1 MTNDLQL
8 ERKTSITH
16 DENPLDHK
24 EAPDADTISPPVSA
38 FRHLTQG
45 EVVRMFWKTTLFCQM
60 ALFIACADGFQYSLP
75 GNLIAQTSFVEQFGR
90 SVVNGQPALN
100 AKDVSAWGGI
110 YSGAYIVALLLGGWP
125 VDYFGRRAS
134 MLTLSVLMIAACL
147 TEMFAREWVAWGM
160 SKLLNGLAIGLAQLT
175 LSTYVSELAPVQLRG
190 FLLVSYSFWWG
201 FGQLIA
207 AVATFIIQQQPNKT
221 RLYLDVIY
229 SEWIFSGLSLII
241 IAIIPESP
249 CWYLAKGKRDKAVKV
264 LQRMNGKIPGYDAEH
279 ETTVLEYELAG
290 QRAIQEEA
298 QKVSYFDLFRGVNL
312 RRTLVS
318 FSIMGWQQCVGI
330 SIVFGYNS
338 VFFKAAGLKNPF
350 LGTVCIS
357 IILLVTVFCSG
368 WGVDRFGRRPLLLVG
383 GSLIVILLVV
393 IGSLA
398 FLKITPA
405 VGGATVAVMCLWV
418 VAYSFS
424 VGPCGYL
431 LLGESSAPALRAKTA
446 GVAAAGSGM
455 FGLVFSY
462 CTPLMILDTGG
473 GAGWGIKTAYFY
485 AGTGLIGLILVY
497 FFVPEHKGR
506 TYAELNELYEN
517 RVPARK
523 FRTTKTSVDA
533 VAAAAAGEA

>member
-1 MTNDLQL
+1 M
-8 ERKTSITH
+8 
-16 DENPLDHK
+16 
-24 EAPDADTISPPVSA
+24 
-38 FRHLTQG
+38 
-45 EVVRMFWKTTLFCQM
+45 
-60 ALFIACADGFQYSLP
+60 
-75 GNLIAQTSFVEQFGR
+75 
-90 SVVNGQPALN
+90 
-100 AKDVSAWGGI
+100 
-110 YSGAYIVALLLGGWP
+110 
-125 VDYFGRRAS
+125 
-134 MLTLSVLMIAACL
+134 
-147 TEMFAREWVAWGM
+147 
-160 SKLLNGLAIGLAQLT
+160 NGLAIGLAQLT

-312 RRTLVS
+312 VRSHNCHLSHRTDCYSAELSFHSPLWAGSSVSAFQLSSDTTRVSCSHCVYRTRANATPQYSSRPLDSRTPSSAPFAFREHRRLYPTLT
-318 FSIMGWQQCVGI
+318 C
-330 SIVFGYNS
+330 
-338 VFFKAAGLKNPF
+338 LR
-350 LGTVCIS
+350 

-418 VAYSFS
+418 V
-424 VGPCGYL
+424 
-431 LLGESSAPALRAKTA
+431 
-446 GVAAAGSGM
+446 
-455 FGLVFSY
+455 
-462 CTPLMILDTGG
+462 
-473 GAGWGIKTAYFY
+473 
-485 AGTGLIGLILVY
+485 
-497 FFVPEHKGR
+497 
-506 TYAELNELYEN
+506 
-517 RVPARK
+517 
-523 FRTTKTSVDA
+523 
-533 VAAAAAGEA
+533 